1 MSFARTT
8 LTGALIVLTA
18 LSAAACLLEAS
29 ATMQESAE
37 QESTKQESAESQEWP
52 SRTPD
57 GQPDM
62 QGIWATGSGG
72 GTMTLEPRRYLAEQG
87 MDSNVMSTSL
97 LALVR
102 PPPVRIAEGGPPPL
116 NSARVI
122 DPEDRILPYQPWA
135 RERRNEVLRNFGHPN
150 PAQMDTQALAW
161 PSGVPRVNVYSSHDG
176 SIGGPIQILQPPGY
190 VVFLYEVNHEFR
202 VVPLDDRP
210 HPGEDV
216 KLWMGDSR
224 GRWEGNTLV
233 IDVTNNND
241 STRLTIVGDFH
252 SDEMRVTEEWTFLTQ
267 DRIEYKATIDDPR
280 VYTKPWT
287 IGMTLTRGLPGT
299 ELLEYAGVEGDQS
312 ELIMP
317 R

>member
-1 MSFARTT
+1 MA
-8 LTGALIVLTA
+8 
-18 LSAAACLLEAS
+18 
-29 ATMQESAE
+29 
-37 QESTKQESAESQEWP
+37 
-52 SRTPD
+52 D
-57 GQPDM
+57 
-62 QGIWATGSGG
+62 
-72 GTMTLEPRRYLAEQG
+72 
-87 MDSNVMSTSL
+87 
-97 LALVR
+97 
-102 PPPVRIAEGGPPPL
+102 GGPPPL
-116 NSARVI
+116 NTATVI
-122 DPEDRILPYQPWA
+122 DPEDKILPYQPWA

-161 PSGVPRVNVYSSHDG
+161 PNGVPRSNYYSSHDG

-224 GRWEGNTLV
+224 GRWEGDTLV

-252 SDEMRVTEEWTFLTQ
+252 SDELRVTEEWTFLTQ
-267 DRIEYKATIDDPR
+267 DRIEYKATIDDPQ

-287 IGMTLTRGLPGT
+287 IGMTLTRGLPGA
-299 ELLEYAGVEGDQS
+299 ELMEYAGVEGLQN

>member
-1 MSFARTT
+1 MSFARMT
-8 LTGALIVLTA
+8 LTGATIVLA
-18 LSAAACLLEAS
+18 AVSAAACFPGMSAS
-29 ATMQESAE
+29 MQEGAE
-37 QESTKQESAESQEWP
+37 QENVEQEDAESQEWP
-52 SRTPD
+52 SLTPD
-57 GQPDM
+57 GQPDI
-62 QGIWATGSGG
+62 QGMWATGSGG
-72 GTMTLEPRRYLAEQG
+72 GTMTLEAREYLAEQG

-97 LALVR
+97 LAETR

-116 NSARVI
+116 NSATVI
-122 DPEDRILPYQPWA
+122 DPEDKILPYQPWA
-135 RERRNEVLRNFGHPN
+135 RERRNEVLRNFGTPN
-150 PAQMDTQALAW
+150 PAQMDTQARGW
-161 PSGVPRVNVYSSHDG
+161 PHGVPRVNVYSSHDG

-210 HPGEDV
+210 HPGEDI

-233 IDVTNNND
+233 IDTTNNND

-252 SDEMRVTEEWTFLTQ
+252 SDELRVTEEWTFFDQ
-267 DRIEYKATIDDPR
+267 NRIEYKATIDDSQ
-280 VYTKPWT
+280 VYTRPWA

-299 ELLEYAGVEGDQS
+299 ELLEYAGVEGEQS